1 MNNKK
6 NGLYLTAFL
15 LCLNLST
22 EAHGVASDKTDAMRE
37 SSMTALRQ
45 RDGNVVSMGQS

>member
-22 EAHGVASDKTDAMRE
+22 EAHGVAFNKTDAMRE
-37 SSMTALRQ
+37 SGTVDFSWGIDPFYL
-45 RDGNVVSMGQS
+45 